1 MPAVSWQDQAR
12 CHQYDPELFFDPHRR
27 SERRAKSICERC
39 PVRAECLL
47 FAFEAH
53 AEFGVW
59 GGLNSKER
67 RKVARLSPKTSDWR
81 PVLEAAG
88 LIAS

>member
-1 MPAVSWQDQAR
+1 
-12 CHQYDPELFFDPHRR
+12 
-27 SERRAKSICERC
+27 
-39 PVRAECLL
+39 VRTECLL